1 MRGGN
6 RGGRGGRVY
15 DMNDRRQEID
25 SDTSS
30 DEDFTQEE
38 VDFMQRIV
46 DENGPKLKGIVN
58 VSTNELMANIF

>member
-1 MRGGN
+1 
-6 RGGRGGRVY
+6 
-15 DMNDRRQEID
+15 MNDRRQEID